1 MLKVPC
7 ITLGDE
13 TEWVETVESGWNT
26 LAVTDTKNI
35 LTAPKGLDSRQAHDE
50 NLYGSGNAGEK
61 IVEIISRWTSYA

>member
-35 LTAPKGLDSRQAHDE
+35 LTAHFIFFQGHS
-50 NLYGSGNAGEK
+50 
-61 IVEIISRWTSYA
+61 